1 MMKYLPL
8 IVATLLNAT
17 ANVCIKLGMK
27 RLPEGAGLM
36 AALMSPALWV
46 GLVCF
51 GLSLVGYAAALRK
64 LDISFAYPVMVGF
77 GFVIVTTAAVFLFDE
92 KLTLTRASGIGLI
105 LAGIIAATR

>member
-8 IVATLLNAT
+8 AIATVLNAT

-27 RLPEGAGLM
+27 GLPEGSTMLNAIT
-36 AALMSPALWV
+36 SPALWA

-51 GLSLVGYAAALRK
+51 GLSLVGYASALKK

-77 GFVIVTTAAVFLFDE
+77 GFLIVTTAAVFLFEE
-92 KLTLTRASGIGLI
+92 KLT
-105 LAGIIAATR
+105 ATRLVGMSLIFTGIVVATR